1 MNMHWRERLSEYL
14 DGELSS
20 SERAACD
27 AHLATCPV
35 CRMAL
40 EEIQLVTSLARADA
54 EVMPAND
61 LWPGIQA
68 RIEGQGSAEAGGRG
82 FSHAAVVEF
91 GAAKAAP
98 SGGQRRIS
106 FTLPQLALA
115 ASLLIAVSAGV
126 AYVAFERAA
135 NRPVAKE
142 APIQA
147 MAEPMMP
154 QSADV
159 APANFADAQFDRAV
173 SDLEQILAEQ
183 RDELDP
189 RTVMVIER
197 NMAVIDEAIRQARAA
212 LDADPANT
220 FLNSH
225 LAEARRR
232 KLDLLRRATDIGAS
246 SGD

>member
-1 MNMHWRERLSEYL
+1 VNTHWTERLSEYL

-27 AHLATCPV
+27 AHLAGCPA
-35 CRMAL
+35 CRIAL
-40 EEIQLVTSLARADA
+40 EEIQLVTSLARVD
-54 EVMPAND
+54 EDVMPVHD
-61 LWPGIQA
+61 LWPGIAA
-68 RIEGQGSAEAGGRG
+68 RIESGN
-82 FSHAAVVEF
+82 VVTPTF
-91 GAAKAAP
+91 GAPPKGEP
-98 SGGQRRIS
+98 STRRIS

-115 ASLLIAVSAGV
+115 ASLLIAVSGGV
-126 AYVAFERAA
+126 AYLAAGRAA
-135 NRPVAKE
+135 NRPAATE

-154 QSADV
+154 PSADV

-183 RDELDP
+183 RDDLDP

-212 LDADPANT
+212 LDADPANQ

-225 LAEARRR
+225 LAESRRR
-232 KLDLLRRATDIGAS
+232 KLDLLRRATDIAAS